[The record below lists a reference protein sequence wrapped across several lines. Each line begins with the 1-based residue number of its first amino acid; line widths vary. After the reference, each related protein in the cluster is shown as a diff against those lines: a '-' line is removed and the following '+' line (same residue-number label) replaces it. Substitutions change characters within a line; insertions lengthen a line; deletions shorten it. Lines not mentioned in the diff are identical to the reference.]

1 MTCPQLR
8 ALLFFVRRKQRK
20 RSKKKMLMV
29 DADRRSQKNKTLLQ
43 MTDVNS
49 CSYSFFFATL
59 ISKQNRLSFQG
70 NNRRFKSVQ
79 PLPENA

>member
-43 MTDVNS
+43 MTDVNR
-49 CSYSFFFATL
+49 YSRFLTTL

-79 PLPENA
+79 PLPENE

>member
-29 DADRRSQKNKTLLQ
+29 DADRISQKNKTLLQ
-43 MTDVNS
+43 MTDVNR
-49 CSYSFFFATL
+49 YSRFLTTL

-79 PLPENA
+79 PLPENE